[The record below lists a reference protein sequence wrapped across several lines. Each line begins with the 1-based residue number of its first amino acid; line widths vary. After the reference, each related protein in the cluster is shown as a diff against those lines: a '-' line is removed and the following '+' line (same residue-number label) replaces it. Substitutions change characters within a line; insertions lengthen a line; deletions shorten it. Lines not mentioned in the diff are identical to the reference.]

1 MTVYNST
8 WKKNQQCKIKYLNLG
23 TGDQGGGSQLR
34 PFVRSFVSALAT
46 AWADGVGVVG
56 EATACVCLCLCLT
69 GSNGVSV
76 AMESLTTQESVGSPM
91 DITDS
96 QSSQGPDKK
105 TKLSPALQAQIKQL
119 KPPIYSIHWVLSN
132 LVLNPSG

>member
-1 MTVYNST
+1 VYNLLNPLST
-8 WKKNQQCKIKYLNLG
+8 FKP
-23 TGDQGGGSQLR
+23 SSER
-34 PFVRSFVSALAT
+34 
-46 AWADGVGVVG
+46 
-56 EATACVCLCLCLT
+56 
-69 GSNGVSV
+69 SNGVSV

-119 KPPIYSIHWVLSN
+119 KPLLSVSSRLCRTLAELFGL
-132 LVLNPSG
+132 LVKLCVGS